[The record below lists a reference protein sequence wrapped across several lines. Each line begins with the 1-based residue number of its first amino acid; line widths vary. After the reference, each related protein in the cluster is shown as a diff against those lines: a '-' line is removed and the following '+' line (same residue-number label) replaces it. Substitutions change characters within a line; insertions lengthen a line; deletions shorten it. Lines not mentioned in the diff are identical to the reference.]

1 MHAIAQLTE
10 VATHLASHLTM
21 AGPTVARL
29 VIKTAIDLAVHK
41 ASHAGI
47 HGISS
52 RVRHIHH
59 LIHRRG
65 WLVDIAML
73 LVMTVFGAVT
83 EGHEGGHESQEH
95 ARE

>member
-1 MHAIAQLTE
+1 MHAITQLTE
-10 VATHLASHLTM
+10 VATRLASHLNM

-29 VIKTAIDLAVHK
+29 IIKTAVDLAVHK

-52 RVRHIHH
+52 RVHHIHH
-59 LIHRRG
+59 LIHGRG

-73 LVMTVFGAVT
+73 VIMTGFSAIG
-83 EGHEGGHESQEH
+83 EGGESHESGH
-95 ARE
+95 AASE

>member
-1 MHAIAQLTE
+1 MHALE
-10 VATHLASHLTM
+10 LVSHFTSHVTL

-52 RVRHIHH
+52 RVRRIHY
-59 LIHRRG
+59 LIHKRG

-73 LVMTVFGAVT
+73 AIMTGFSAIS
-83 EGHEGGHESQEH
+83 EGGESHESGH
-95 ARE
+95 AANE

>member
-1 MHAIAQLTE
+1 MHALE
-10 VATHLASHLTM
+10 LVSHFTSHVSL

-52 RVRHIHH
+52 RVHRIHH

-65 WLVDIAML
+65 WLVDVAML
-73 LVMTVFGAVT
+73 VVMTVFGAVT
-83 EGHEGGHESQEH
+83 EGHESHEASAVTE
-95 ARE
+95 

>member
-1 MHAIAQLTE
+1 MHVITQLTE
-10 VATHLASHLTM
+10 VATHLASHLNL

-29 VIKTAIDLAVHK
+29 VIKTAVDLAVHK

-59 LIHRRG
+59 LIHKRG

-73 LVMTVFGAVT
+73 TIMTGFSAIS
-83 EGHEGGHESQEH
+83 EGGESHESEH
-95 ARE
+95 AANE

>member
-1 MHAIAQLTE
+1 MHAITQLTE
-10 VATHLASHLTM
+10 VATHLVSHLNM

-52 RVRHIHH
+52 RVHRIHH

-65 WLVDIAML
+65 WLVDVTML
-73 LVMTVFGAVT
+73 VIMTGFSAIS
-83 EGHEGGHESQEH
+83 EGGESHESGH
-95 ARE
+95 AANE

>member
-1 MHAIAQLTE
+1 MHALE
-10 VATHLASHLTM
+10 LVSHFTNHVTL

-52 RVRHIHH
+52 RVHRIHH

-65 WLVDIAML
+65 WLVDVAML
-73 LVMTVFGAVT
+73 VVMTGFSAIS
-83 EGHEGGHESQEH
+83 EGGESHESGH
-95 ARE
+95 AAAE

>member
-1 MHAIAQLTE
+1 MHALEIVSQFT
-10 VATHLASHLTM
+10 SHITL

-52 RVRHIHH
+52 RVHRIHH

-73 LVMTVFGAVT
+73 AIMTGFSAISEDGKS
-83 EGHEGGHESQEH
+83 HESGQAANE
-95 ARE
+95 

>member
-1 MHAIAQLTE
+1 MHALELVRHFT
-10 VATHLASHLTM
+10 SHVTL

-47 HGISS
+47 HEIYS
-52 RVRHIHH
+52 RVHRIHH
-59 LIHRRG
+59 LIHKRG

-73 LVMTVFGAVT
+73 MVMTVFGAMT
-83 EGHEGGHESQEH
+83 EGHEGGESHESH
-95 ARE
+95 SAD